1 VATLSRS
8 RRSPAGLGPP
18 ATASVSRVEEARSSA
33 HGGSAAL
40 AVGIAGTVAT
50 AVTVWSSGRSRV
62 LVEPTELAVWRGLL
76 VASYIAVGTYTWWR
90 RPESRVGPLVAG
102 AGFAYATTSMVASGV
117 ALVYTLGMVAWAAT
131 TVYVGYVYL
140 CLPAG
145 RLESRLERGFVLAF
159 ALSTAVVWGLILVFA
174 PALPTG
180 GAFIDCGKACP
191 PNALLVVSGHPALG
205 AALDTTFHIVLAI
218 SLIGIAMLI
227 FSKARS
233 SGFVR
238 RRELMPLVVVL
249 VASLAEFVIALFLL
263 SAYPGT
269 RATFRVTNGLLRLA
283 IPLAVFIGQVRGERL
298 AAMNLAQIAV
308 GASGKPLTRE
318 TVQKLIGDAL
328 GDPSLTLAL
337 WAPEQAS
344 YVDVDGARLELPRD
358 TGARSVI
365 RLFRDSV
372 PVAALIHDPVLD
384 PNPEVVEALTATS
397 LMLLENT
404 RLVHELR
411 QSRTRIVRAGERERR
426 RLEHDLHDGAQA
438 QLVAIQIRLELVREL
453 TDPAQIDEQIV
464 ATQRD
469 LETALEELRDLA
481 HGIYPAA
488 LRDLGPAGALHSL
501 ALNSSVPVEV
511 IDDWMGRSSDDTE
524 AAIYFCARE
533 AIQNTAKHA
542 GPGAKT
548 VVTLKHDERGIELTV
563 SDDGIGLTRD
573 ADTDGMGITG
583 MQDRIESVGGRIEI
597 VSAPGRGTSVC
608 ATIPDGAA

>member
-1 VATLSRS
+1 MASLSSSQRLS
-8 RRSPAGLGPP
+8 GGLGPP
-18 ATASVSRVEEARSSA
+18 APPSVSGVEEA
-33 HGGSAAL
+33 HGSARRGSV
-40 AVGIAGTVAT
+40 AVAAGIAGTVAT
-50 AVTVWSSGRSRV
+50 AVTVWSGARSPV

-90 RPESRVGPLVAG
+90 RPESRVGPIVAA
-102 AGFAYATTSMVASGV
+102 AGFAYVTTSMVASGV

-159 ALSTAVVWGLILVFA
+159 AGSTIVVWGLVLTFA
-174 PALPTG
+174 PILPTG

-191 PNALLVVSGHPALG
+191 PNALLLVSGHPALG
-205 AALDTTFHIVLAI
+205 AALDMAFHIVLAI

-263 SAYPGT
+263 RAYPGT
-269 RATFRVTNGLLRLA
+269 RPTFRITNGLLRLG
-283 IPLAVFIGQVRGERL
+283 IPLAIFVGQVRGDRL
-298 AAMNLAQIAV
+298 AAMNLAQIPV
-308 GASGKPLTRE
+308 GASGRALTPDR
-318 TVQKLIGDAL
+318 VQKLIADAL
-328 GDPSLTLAL
+328 GDPTLAL
-337 WAPEQAS
+337 ALWVPAQTS
-344 YVDVDGARLELPRD
+344 YVDVDDVPLELPRD
-358 TGARSVI
+358 RGARRVI
-365 RLFRDSV
+365 ELSRDGI
-372 PVAALIHDPVLD
+372 PVAALIHDPALD
-384 PNPEVVEALTATS
+384 PDPEVVEALSATS

-404 RLVHELR
+404 RLVQELR
-411 QSRTRIVRAGERERR
+411 ESRTRIVKAGERERR

-438 QLVAIQIRLELVREL
+438 QLVAIQIRLALVREL
-453 TDPAQIDEQIV
+453 TDPAQIAEQIA
-464 ATQRD
+464 ATQED
-469 LETALEELRDLA
+469 LETALEELRSLA
-481 HGIYPAA
+481 HGIYPAT

-501 ALNSSVPVEV
+501 ALNSSSPVKV
-511 IDDWMGRSSDDTE
+511 IDDWRGRSSDATE

-548 VVTLKHDERGIELTV
+548 IVRLKHGERGIELTV
-563 SDDGIGLTRD
+563 SDDGAGM
-573 ADTDGMGITG
+573 AQGAYTDGMGITG
-583 MQDRIESVGGRIEI
+583 MQDRIESVGGRFEL
-597 VSAPGRGTSVC
+597 VSAPGRGTSVR
-608 ATIPDGAA
+608 ATIPDGTP